1 MIFRQFWNR
10 IGFAATGGRVILPTM
25 CGRYSLITDEETL
38 RQVFGYRGSPRNLR
52 QRWNVAPTQEMPVIR
67 SDGEAGRRLDM
78 LSWGLVPY
86 WAEDPSV
93 GSRMINARGETVAEK
108 PAYRQAYRTRRCL
121 VPADGFYEWPEEG
134 DRWPV
139 LFRQEDGAPFAF
151 AGLWEKW
158 VPKSGGVLET
168 FTIVNCAAQPGSLM
182 SRYHHRTPVI
192 LVPEDYDAWLDIER
206 DPKALI
212 RPPREG
218 VLTATRVSTYVN
230 KVTNDDSSCFA
241 PAGDEPPP
249 ESEADKPKKKT
260 KPVDDRQQSLF

>member
-1 MIFRQFWNR
+1 
-10 IGFAATGGRVILPTM
+10 M
-25 CGRYSLITDEETL
+25 CGRYSLITDAETV
-38 RQVFGYRGSPRNLR
+38 RQVFGVIGPPRNLR
-52 QRWNVAPTQEMPVIR
+52 ARWNVAPTQEMPVIR
-67 SDGEAGRRLDM
+67 HDEGGRRLDM
-78 LSWGLVPY
+78 LAWGLVPY

-108 PAYRQAYRTRRCL
+108 PAYKQAYRMRRCL

-134 DRWPV
+134 DKRPV
-139 LFRQEDGAPFAF
+139 LFRQENGAPFAF

-168 FTIVNCAAQPGSLM
+168 FTIVNCAAQPGSMM

-192 LVPEDYDAWLDIER
+192 LAPEDYEAWLDVGR

-230 KVTNDDSSCFA
+230 KVANDDSSCFA
-241 PAGDEPPP
+241 PATDDPPP
-249 ESEADKPKKKT
+249 EPEAPKKKG
-260 KPVDDRQQSLF
+260 KLMDDRQQSLF